1 MANLF
6 LRKVSIKRFKQFVDV
21 VFDLSSPREY
31 EFNKDTLTS
40 DGKLIKTALIYGK
53 NGAGKSNLG
62 LGLMDITL
70 HLTDNQKNLE
80 SYNYYINA
88 DSDTRNAE
96 FIYEFS
102 NGEDVYKYEYTK
114 SEPQVCL
121 FERFFVNNEL
131 VFSMDKENGVI
142 LTPGAKKYEF
152 ETLRI
157 EKGIDLSILRFIANN
172 SSLSSDNPISMV
184 MNFVKRMLYF
194 KRVDLGN
201 RFIGLTPK
209 VDVNLFGYIVQ
220 NKLLKEFEDFLKK
233 AGINETLEAD
243 ENETNYSN
251 IKIYF
256 KRKHQNL
263 PIDAVG
269 SSGTLSLALQFYWLK
284 RLSEA
289 SFVFIDEFD
298 AFFHSE
304 LSEHMYKLFKAIE
317 FPQFVMTTHNTNLLS
332 NRLGRADS
340 FYIVTP
346 HKIASMSSMSKREIR
361 EGNNIENLYL
371 GRAFGE
377 L

>member
-6 LRKVSIKRFKQFVDV
+6 LRKVSIKRFKQFGDV

-62 LGLMDITL
+62 LALMDITL
-70 HLTDNQKNLE
+70 HLTENQKKLE
-80 SYNYYINA
+80 LYSYYINA
-88 DSDTRNAE
+88 DSDIRNVE
-96 FIYEFS
+96 LTYEFS
-102 NGEDVYKYEYTK
+102 NGENVYKYKYIK
-114 SEPQVCL
+114 SDPQICL
-121 FERFFVNNEL
+121 YESFSVNDEL
-131 VFSMDKENGVI
+131 VFLLDKQKEEI
-142 LTPGAKKYEF
+142 QTPGAKKYEF

-157 EKGIDLSILRFIANN
+157 DKDINLSLFRFIATN
-172 SSLSSDNPISMV
+172 SNLSDDNPILLV

-201 RFIGLTPK
+201 CFIGLTPK
-209 VDVNLFGYIVQ
+209 IYENIFGYIVQ
-220 NKLLKEFEDFLKK
+220 NKHLKEFENFLKK
-233 AGINETLEAD
+233 AGINEDLITNES
-243 ENETNYSN
+243 ETNYNN
-251 IKIYF
+251 INIYF
-256 KRKHQNL
+256 KHKYQNL
-263 PIDAVG
+263 PITAVG
-269 SSGTLSLALQFYWLK
+269 SSGTLLLALQFYWMM
-284 RLSEA
+284 RLNEA

-298 AFFHSE
+298 AFYHFE
-304 LSEHMYKLFKAIE
+304 LAEYTYKFFKSKD

-371 GRAFGE
+371 GKAFGE